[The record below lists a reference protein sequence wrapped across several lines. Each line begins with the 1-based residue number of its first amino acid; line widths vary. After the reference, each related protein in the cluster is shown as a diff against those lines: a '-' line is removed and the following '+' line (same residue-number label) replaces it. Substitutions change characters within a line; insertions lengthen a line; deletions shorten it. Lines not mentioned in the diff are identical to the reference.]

1 MGKKALVLLALLPLL
16 AMGGRQQGMGPGPG
30 MPASSG
36 GGSISPVGTPTCVYS
51 MTSPIS
57 VPYTK
62 HAAGDALVVSIS
74 ENAAADYDTVT
85 VTDGG
90 STYTEVVSTPVSTN
104 YHVDLFGTL
113 SLASSSG
120 NLSVTVYQLTAAAVC
135 VQEFSG
141 VVEWGNTLA
150 TNTSSGSSS
159 YSGSIMMHN
168 ESGNYAVA
176 GVGNWIG
183 TTTWTATSGTLYGQT
198 YGTQSA
204 GMITGIA
211 GTAGSSMTLAGTASA
226 SHSWGMPLLELRA
239 H

>member
-159 YSGSIMMHN
+159 YSGSIMMDWHDN
-168 ESGNYAVA
+168 LDCYQRNSLWPDIRYTERGND
-176 GVGNWIG
+176 NWNRG
-183 TTTWTATSGTLYGQT
+183 HGRVKYDACRNSLCV
-198 YGTQSA
+198 S
-204 GMITGIA
+204 
-211 GTAGSSMTLAGTASA
+211 
-226 SHSWGMPLLELRA
+226 
-239 H
+239 